1 LTSPSTTARN
11 ANSRALNRI
20 QLVLAK
26 SWNTNV
32 SVSRKRFVALQHIF
46 ILYKNIDICEVM
58 PIEMNCGT
66 HAVTAP
72 RFATRLNSFASAAHK
87 EWPGLSGKPSV
98 LQMAERAARVNGLT
112 DLDLNYP
119 DHVSENP
126 TELARKLGD
135 MGLKVNG
142 FAMRYYTN
150 PAFKLGAFT
159 HPDADVRRD
168 AIDLTKKG
176 IDAAREAGSNLM
188 TIWLGQDGFDYAFQA
203 DYAKVWKHE
212 IDGIREVCEHDP
224 DCLISIE
231 YKPNEPRSYSLM
243 PDCATTLLAIDEVG
257 CANLGVTLDFAHVL
271 YADEQPAYAAAM
283 IARRSRLLG
292 VHLNDGYSKRDDGL
306 MVGAVHTLQTIELL
320 RQIRRDGYDGAI
332 YFDTFPDLTGL
343 DPVHECEVNITTV
356 KRMLGIVDRLEQDN
370 RLTGAIDRQDA
381 VSAQA
386 ILQELML
393 GANT

>member
-1 LTSPSTTARN
+1 
-11 ANSRALNRI
+11 
-20 QLVLAK
+20 
-26 SWNTNV
+26 
-32 SVSRKRFVALQHIF
+32 
-46 ILYKNIDICEVM
+46 
-58 PIEMNCGT
+58 
-66 HAVTAP
+66 VTAP
-72 RFATRLNSFASAAHK
+72 RFATRLNSFSSAAHK
-87 EWPGLSGKPSV
+87 EWPGQSGKPAMM
-98 LQMAERAARVNGLT
+98 QMAWRAARVKGLT

-119 DHVSENP
+119 DHVAENP
-126 TELARKLGD
+126 AELARKLGD
-135 MGLKVNG
+135 LGLQING

-159 HPDADVRRD
+159 HPDADIRRE

-176 IDAAREAGSNLM
+176 IDAARETGANLM

-203 DYAKVWKHE
+203 DYAKVWQHE
-212 IDGIREVCEHDP
+212 IDGIREVCAHDP

-243 PDCATTLLAIDEVG
+243 PDCATTLLAIKEVG
-257 CANLGVTLDFAHVL
+257 ATNLGVTLDFAHVL
-271 YADEQPAYAAAM
+271 YADEQPAFAAAL
-283 IARRSRLLG
+283 IARHSRLLG

-320 RQIRRDGYDGAI
+320 RQIKRDGYQGAI

-343 DPVHECEVNITTV
+343 DPVHECEVNIKTV
-356 KRMLGIVDRLEQDN
+356 KRMLKIVDRLEQDN

-393 GANT
+393 GPDA